1 MDNMNNPF
9 KNFIDRSESVLILL
23 PLKPYF
29 DQVAAGLS
37 LFLALRGKKEVS
49 IFCPN
54 QMLVEFNRLVGVDKV
69 TTELGNRNL
78 VIRFSEYKANDI
90 ERVSYDIEDQ
100 EFRLTVIPKSGIKPP
115 TKNQAVLSYSGVLSD
130 TVIMIGGANE
140 SHFPSLSSKELTGVR
155 LAHIGIKEIALSS
168 GKEVISFARPA
179 SSVSELMGSLIKES
193 GWNLDSDIATDLLLG
208 IERGSNNYSSRGVTA
223 DTFQL
228 VADLIRAGGKRERIQ
243 EQKRYPAGSIPGQI
257 NHRVI
262 KSPLKGQVSEEKSS
276 DNPPDD
282 WMGPKIYK
290 GTSIS

>member
-1 MDNMNNPF
+1 MNNPF
-9 KNFIDRSESVLILL
+9 KDFIDGAGSVLILL

-37 LFLALRGKKEVS
+37 LFLALKGEKEVS

-54 QMLVEFNRLVGVDKV
+54 QMLVEFNRLVGVDKI

-78 VIRFSEYKANDI
+78 VIRFSGYKANDI

-100 EFRLTVIPKSGIKPP
+100 EFKLTVIPKPGIRPP
-115 TKNQAVLSYSGVLSD
+115 MKNQVALSYSGVLSD
-130 TVIMIGGANE
+130 TVIMIGGSNE
-140 SHFPSLSSKELTGVR
+140 SHFPSLSSRELTGVR
-155 LAHIGIKEIALSS
+155 LAHIGIKEVNLSPS
-168 GKEVISFARPA
+168 REVISFARPV

-193 GWNLDSDIATDLLLG
+193 GWNLDPDIATNLLLG
-208 IERGSNNYSSRGVTA
+208 IERGSNNYSSTGVTA

-228 VADLIRAGGKRERIQ
+228 VADLIRAGGKRERLE
-243 EQKRYPAGSIPGQI
+243 EQKKYPPGSIPGQVHPGI
-257 NHRVI
+257 V
-262 KSPLKGQVSEEKSS
+262 KGSLKGQPSEERSS
-276 DNPPDD
+276 EKAPKD